1 MKLIRF
7 IITAIVVTLL
17 SFLQSCDNYDL
28 FSSDVAPLHK
38 NVLKPINDTMTAHPD
53 IALDMIIKLAD
64 TIDGDNMTKNDYFEY
79 QILVAEALF
88 KNNYQQTNDS
98 AVIEAVLFYDS
109 LSQQHSTNTDIL
121 LQQARAHYYRGVA
134 LEDEELILEA
144 CSEYYNSLKTLDNID
159 VENNDRKDIKHF
171 KALTYNRLAWLY
183 YSFNSTDISL
193 FYLNNANDLF
203 IACNDYQ
210 STITNIKLIAGTF
223 YHEKQNTETTLY
235 YLNIADSL
243 INEVPI
249 NAASIRDINSLRATY
264 LFDNGEKALAY
275 DIMDNIIEEAETD
288 KEIMTFYYVLA
299 EMYFKD
305 KNFSYALF
313 FYEKAFPRDRN
324 TMIGCASRIIEICKI
339 TGDTETANYYAPY
352 LAEESLDEISIS
364 PISTELTTLYDQ
376 YYAEKHLRAKRRAW
390 ITAIIIIICV
400 TAAGFLVLEVITI
413 IKRKRHKKEIGEKN
427 WFIGVLQGK
436 IKSAHRESDIMK
448 KKMKLMHNDITK
460 MKADIKRE
468 PIIFEERL
476 SIIMQDETCR
486 NVGAM
491 QNIPVKTDCSYPE
504 LVIDEETRR
513 HIVEVCDRNLD
524 GTLQQI
530 MAKYPKLKYDDKII
544 FSLYLLGLDDKHVAV
559 VIGKNYH
566 QHYKRIQRYREI
578 FDNTA
583 DMKLTIVEIMNR
595 IISSWAD
602 TQ

>member
-64 TIDGDNMTKNDYFEY
+64 TLDDDKMTKNDHFEY
-79 QILVAEALF
+79 QILVAEALY

-134 LEDEELILEA
+134 LEEKELILEA

-159 VENNDRKDIKHF
+159 VENNNRKDIKHF
-171 KALTYNRLAWLY
+171 KALTYNRLASIYLTHMMPDESLDCFNLANQYFTDCKDYQNVVTNLGYISSIIHEMEDNCEKALY
-183 YSFNSTDISL
+183 YID
-193 FYLNNANDLF
+193 
-203 IACNDYQ
+203 
-210 STITNIKLIAGTF
+210 
-223 YHEKQNTETTLY
+223 
-235 YLNIADSL
+235 IADSL
-243 INEVPI
+243 INI
-249 NAASIRDINSLRATY
+249 ASIKNATIRFIKSKRATC
-264 LFDNGEKALAY
+264 LFDIGDKSSALTIMTEIISDADSDFEK
-275 DIMDNIIEEAETD
+275 
-288 KEIMTFYYVLA
+288 MTFYSIVG
-299 EMYFKD
+299 EMYYKD
-305 KNFSYALF
+305 NDYSNSIYYF
-313 FYEKAFPRDRN
+313 EKAFPRDWS
-324 TMIGCASRIIEICKI
+324 TKIHAASRIIEMCQI
-339 TGDTETANYYAPY
+339 TGNEDKAPYYAPY
-352 LAEESLDEISIS
+352 MAEESMNEISKAPLKANLAS
-364 PISTELTTLYDQ
+364 LYDQ

-448 KKMKLMHNDITK
+448 KKMKLMHDDITK
-460 MKADIKRE
+460 MKAGIKRE

-513 HIVEVCDRNLD
+513 HIVKVCDSNLD

-530 MAKYPKLKYDDKII
+530 MTKYPKLKYDDKII
-544 FSLYLLGLDDKHVAV
+544 FSLYLLGLDDKHVAAV
-559 VIGKNYH
+559 TGKNYH
-566 QHYKRIQRYREI
+566 QHYKRIQRYREM
-578 FDNTA
+578 FDNTG
-583 DMKLTIVEIMNR
+583 DLKLTIVEMMNR

>member
-1 MKLIRF
+1 MKLIKF

-17 SFLQSCDNYDL
+17 TLLQSCDNYDL

-98 AVIEAVLFYDS
+98 AVIETVRFYDS
-109 LSQQHSTNTDIL
+109 LAQQHSTNTDVL

-134 LEDEELILEA
+134 LEEKELILEA

-400 TAAGFLVLEVITI
+400 TAAGFLVLEVIMI

-448 KKMKLMHNDITK
+448 KKMKLMHDDITK
-460 MKADIKRE
+460 IKAGIKRE

-530 MAKYPKLKYDDKII
+530 MTKYPKLKYDDKII
-544 FSLYLLGLDDKHVAV
+544 FSLYLLGLDDKHIAAV
-559 VIGKNYH
+559 TGKNYH
-566 QHYKRIQRYREI
+566 QHYKRIQRYRDM
-578 FDNTA
+578 FDNTGNLKLTLVEMINQITSLSA
-583 DMKLTIVEIMNR
+583 DM
-595 IISSWAD
+595 
-602 TQ
+602 Q

>member
-1 MKLIRF
+1 
-7 IITAIVVTLL
+7 
-17 SFLQSCDNYDL
+17 
-28 FSSDVAPLHK
+28 
-38 NVLKPINDTMTAHPD
+38 MTAHPD

-88 KNNYQQTNDS
+88 KNNYQQINDS
-98 AVIEAVLFYDS
+98 AVIETVRFYDS
-109 LSQQHSTNTDIL
+109 LAQQHSTNTDVL

-448 KKMKLMHNDITK
+448 KKMKLMHDDITK
-460 MKADIKRE
+460 MKAGIKRE

-530 MAKYPKLKYDDKII
+530 MTKYPKLKYDDKII
-544 FSLYLLGLDDKHVAV
+544 FSLYLLGLDDKHVAAV
-559 VIGKNYH
+559 TGKNYH
-566 QHYKRIQRYREI
+566 QHYKRIQRYREM